1 MTDYITI
8 QGVRKRDFTIQARM
22 PEMSD
27 TEVNVENS
35 TGEPILWDDG
45 TDIQWDDGTQILWS
59 TNADIYPRSIANVK
73 KRSFV
78 VQSKKR

>member
-22 PEMSD
+22 PELS
-27 TEVNVENS
+27 TSSVNVENI
-35 TGEPILWDDG
+35 GEQILWDDG

-59 TNADIYPRSIANVK
+59 TNSDIYPRVVTNVR

-78 VQSKKR
+78 VHAGKR

>member
-1 MTDYITI
+1 VTDYITI

-22 PEMSD
+22 PELSD
-27 TEVNVENS
+27 TEVTVENF

-59 TNADIYPRSIANVK
+59 TNADIYPRLITNVK

>member
-22 PEMSD
+22 PELYPSS
-27 TEVNVENS
+27 VNVENI
-35 TGEPILWDDG
+35 GEQILWDDG

-59 TNADIYPRSIANVK
+59 TNSDIYPRVVTNVR

-78 VQSKKR
+78 VHAGKR